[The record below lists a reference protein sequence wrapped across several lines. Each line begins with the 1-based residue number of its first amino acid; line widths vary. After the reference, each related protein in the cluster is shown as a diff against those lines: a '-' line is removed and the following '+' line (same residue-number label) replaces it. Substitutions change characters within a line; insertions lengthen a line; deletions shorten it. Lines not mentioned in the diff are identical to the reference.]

1 MYDKKRLKDI
11 YTDIELKR
19 IELSKSGCGANVD
32 VHGLS
37 ENEAR
42 ILVNSVL
49 IYCGDL
55 WYIRV
60 IHGYRKGRVLQK
72 MIRKVFEKYPMV
84 EEMNVPSN
92 NPGETVFILKRKV
105 A

>member
-1 MYDKKRLKDI
+1 MYDRVRMREL
-11 YTDIELKR
+11 YTDKELER
-19 IELSKSGCGANVD
+19 IRLCENCHGANVD
-32 VHGLS
+32 LHGLS

-42 ILVNSVL
+42 ILVNTL
-49 IYCGDL
+49 FIYCGNL
-55 WYIRV
+55 QYIRV
-60 IHGYRKGRVLQK
+60 IHGYRKGRVLQR
-72 MIRKVFEKYPMV
+72 MVRKVFEKYPMV